1 MLVGIIKGRCG
12 RHKIGSKTMWMI
24 ELNIAG
30 QRFNRQFPDLPR
42 QPSWSAR
49 FSPRIVP
56 WRVPQAR
63 QQHAA

>member
-1 MLVGIIKGRCG
+1 
-12 RHKIGSKTMWMI
+12 MWMI

-30 QRFNRQFPDLPR
+30 QRFTRQFPDLPR

-49 FSPRIVP
+49 FSPRIVQ
-56 WRVPQAR
+56 WRVPQVR